1 MAAEALQA
9 INRILQYNQ
18 QRDQTKVQEA
28 LGFMEMAQ
36 QRQFKE
42 IELQLK
48 KEEMGSMER
57 YRQDQI
63 DIEKDRLGVTVL
75 KYKKE
80 GEVEKKREERLGKTE
95 TRLGEKAAREEEV
108 FERTKFEDSLKF
120 LRQEQLETG
129 SELANTFV
137 NQFGFQ
143 EAAVIAQQEGAE
155 TKEISSNVS
164 SVLSKIAP
172 NLKSKD
178 RQFLATQISGGLFSA
193 GQLGSNAPLMDLLD
207 GYNDALVK
215 KASGEKLTLGE
226 SKLYNALSNFTN
238 VSELVQLADIANKHK
253 IVDTAI
259 DREVEEYRLEGNMEL
274 PDDILEYKLPNEES
288 NAGGSETSEEIALKK
303 KKIENALLN
312 IGDVNNLREK
322 TVFDLDDSQKTRQN
336 LMNSM
341 EQRSLIQQAIQKA
354 ESVPPDVR
362 TPEENELILNKED
375 FLEQADSAI
384 DSLEYSLGLI
394 EDELNNDAY
403 AAEGASAIKDYFNLW
418 RSFK

>member
-63 DIEKDRLGVTVL
+63 DIEKDKLFYAGE

-80 GEVEKKREERLGKTE
+80 AEVEKKREERLG
-95 TRLGEKAAREEEV
+95 EKASREQEV
-108 FERTKFEDSLKF
+108 FERTKFEDSLKY
-120 LRQEQLETG
+120 LKQEQLDN
-129 SELANTFV
+129 SAELANTFV
-137 NQFGFQ
+137 NRFGFQ
-143 EAAVIAQQEGAE
+143 EAAVIAQQEGVE
-155 TKEISSNVS
+155 QKEISSNVS

-172 NLKSKD
+172 NLSKKD
-178 RQFLATQISGGLFSA
+178 RQFLATEISGGLFSA
-193 GQLGSNAPLMDLLD
+193 AQLGSNVPLMDLLD

-215 KASGEKLTLGE
+215 KASGEKLTIGE

-259 DREVEEYRLEGNMEL
+259 DREVEEYRLQGDMEL
-274 PDDILEYKLPNEES
+274 PTDILKYKLPEEEPDE
-288 NAGGSETSEEIALKK
+288 GDTETDEQRELKK
-303 KKIENALLN
+303 RRIEGALLN
-312 IGDVNNLREK
+312 IGDINDLREK
-322 TVFDLDDSQKTRQN
+322 TAGDLDDSQTTRQQ
-336 LMNSM
+336 LMTAM
-341 EQRSLIQQAIQKA
+341 EQKYLIEQAIKQA
-354 ESVPPDVR
+354 ESVPPDRR
-362 TPEENELILNKED
+362 TLEENELILSKED

-384 DSLEYSLGLI
+384 DSLEHSLGLI

-403 AAEGASAIKDYFNLW
+403 AAEGAVAMKAYFNLW

>member
-63 DIEKDRLGVTVL
+63 DIEKDKLFYAGE

-80 GEVEKKREERLGKTE
+80 AEVEKKREERLG
-95 TRLGEKAAREEEV
+95 EKASREQEV
-108 FERTKFEDSLKF
+108 FERTKFEDSLKY
-120 LRQEQLETG
+120 LKQEQLDN
-129 SELANTFV
+129 SAELANTFV
-137 NQFGFQ
+137 NRFGFQ
-143 EAAVIAQQEGAE
+143 EAAVIAQQEGVE
-155 TKEISSNVS
+155 QKEISSNVS

-172 NLKSKD
+172 NLSKKD
-178 RQFLATQISGGLFSA
+178 RQFLATEISGGLFSA
-193 GQLGSNAPLMDLLD
+193 AQLGSNVPLMDLLD

-215 KASGEKLTLGE
+215 KASGEKLTIGE

-259 DREVEEYRLEGNMEL
+259 DREVEEYRLQGDMEL
-274 PDDILEYKLPNEES
+274 PTDILKYKLPEKEPDE
-288 NAGGSETSEEIALKK
+288 GDTETDEQRELKK
-303 KKIENALLN
+303 RRIEGALLN
-312 IGDVNNLREK
+312 IGDINDLREK
-322 TVFDLDDSQKTRQN
+322 TAGDLDDSQTTRQQ
-336 LMNSM
+336 LMTAM
-341 EQRSLIQQAIQKA
+341 EQKYLIEQAIKQA
-354 ESVPPDVR
+354 ESVPPDRR
-362 TPEENELILNKED
+362 TLEENELILSKED

-384 DSLEYSLGLI
+384 DSLEHSLGLI

-403 AAEGASAIKDYFNLW
+403 AAEGAVAMKDYFNLW

>member
-63 DIEKDRLGVTVL
+63 DIEKDKLFYSGE

-80 GEVEKKREERLGKTE
+80 AEVEKKREERLG
-95 TRLGEKAAREEEV
+95 EKASREQEV
-108 FERTKFEDSLKF
+108 FERTKFEDSLKY
-120 LRQEQLETG
+120 LKQEQLDN
-129 SELANTFV
+129 SAELANTFV
-137 NQFGFQ
+137 NRFGFQ
-143 EAAVIAQQEGAE
+143 EAAVIAQQEGVE
-155 TKEISSNVS
+155 QKEISSNVS

-172 NLKSKD
+172 NLSKKD
-178 RQFLATQISGGLFSA
+178 RQFLATEISGGLFSA
-193 GQLGSNAPLMDLLD
+193 AQLGSNVPLMDLLD

-215 KASGEKLTLGE
+215 KASGEKLTIGE

-259 DREVEEYRLEGNMEL
+259 DREVEEYRLQGDMEL
-274 PDDILEYKLPNEES
+274 PTDILKYKLPEEEPDE
-288 NAGGSETSEEIALKK
+288 GDTETDEQRELKK
-303 KKIENALLN
+303 RRIEGALLN
-312 IGDVNNLREK
+312 IGDINDLREK
-322 TVFDLDDSQKTRQN
+322 TAGDLDDSQTTRQQ
-336 LMNSM
+336 LMTAM
-341 EQRSLIQQAIQKA
+341 EQKYLIEQAIKQA
-354 ESVPPDVR
+354 ESVPPDRR
-362 TPEENELILNKED
+362 TLEENELILSKED

-384 DSLEYSLGLI
+384 DSLEHSLGLI

-403 AAEGASAIKDYFNLW
+403 AAEGAVAMKDYFNLW

>member
-63 DIEKDRLGVTVL
+63 DIEKDKLFYAGE

-80 GEVEKKREERLGKTE
+80 AEVEKKREERLG
-95 TRLGEKAAREEEV
+95 EKASREQEV
-108 FERTKFEDSLKF
+108 FERTKFEDSLKY
-120 LRQEQLETG
+120 LKQEQLDN
-129 SELANTFV
+129 SAELANTFV
-137 NQFGFQ
+137 NRFGFQ
-143 EAAVIAQQEGAE
+143 EAAVIAQQEGVE
-155 TKEISSNVS
+155 QKEISSNVS

-172 NLKSKD
+172 NLSKKD
-178 RQFLATQISGGLFSA
+178 RQFLATEISGGLFSA
-193 GQLGSNAPLMDLLD
+193 AQLGSNVPLMDLLD

-215 KASGEKLTLGE
+215 KASGEKLTIGE

-259 DREVEEYRLEGNMEL
+259 DREVEEYRLQGDMEL
-274 PDDILEYKLPNEES
+274 PTDILKYKLPEEEPDE
-288 NAGGSETSEEIALKK
+288 GDTETDEQRELKK
-303 KKIENALLN
+303 RRIEGALLN
-312 IGDVNNLREK
+312 IGDINDLREK
-322 TVFDLDDSQKTRQN
+322 TAGDLDDSQTTRQQ
-336 LMNSM
+336 LMTAM
-341 EQRSLIQQAIQKA
+341 EQKYLIEQAIKQA
-354 ESVPPDVR
+354 ESVPPDRR
-362 TPEENELILNKED
+362 TLEENELILSKED

-384 DSLEYSLGLI
+384 DSLEHSLGLI

-403 AAEGASAIKDYFNLW
+403 AAEGAVAMKDYFNLW

>member
-238 VSELVQLADIANKHK
+238 VTQLEQLADIANKHK
-253 IVDTAI
+253 IVNAAI
-259 DREVEEYRLEGNMEL
+259 DREAKEYRLKGDMEL
-274 PDDILEYKLPNEES
+274 PDDILEYKLPNE
-288 NAGGSETSEEIALKK
+288 GDSETGGALKK

-322 TVFDLDDSQKTRQN
+322 TAFDLDDSQKTRQN

-418 RSFK
+418 RGFK